1 MKKSKDTMQIHAY
14 PSDHVYPFRTSWWDI
29 LNERV
34 SFDAVI
40 HTIALTNQS
49 SHRLAIETLTIE
61 AYAADTPIS
70 RQILQKHELQTIAE
84 PIIGRVKAGLGRTL
98 DLVIFMDQTLPA
110 GVEPSS
116 NPDLDP
122 NTALVLPNLYLTFH
136 ALPDTLELIAE
147 ATNQDGATV
156 FSAIMLNVIEYQ
168 SKNQYVLPIEGIWF
182 MKAYPETGRLD
193 HHRFGVSNEFGVD
206 FLKLGPEGALFENDG
221 RLAGDWY
228 SHGEKVLAAA
238 DGKVVA
244 MHVSSIQE
252 WTRFNPREGETEDAF
267 QERQL
272 SEVHEALAGDV
283 LDWAAGNYIVIE
295 HPGGEFSSYLHLKEG
310 SVRVKVGDQVARGD
324 HIAEVGNTGDSYGA
338 HLHFQITD
346 SEDLIT
352 GRSLPFAF
360 ADMKVDL
367 EEPGIFVRSAPQVD

>member
-1 MKKSKDTMQIHAY
+1 MNKSKDAMQIHAY
-14 PSDHVYPFRTSWWDI
+14 PSDHVYAYRTSWWDI
-29 LNERV
+29 LNDRV
-34 SFDAVI
+34 SFDAVL
-40 HTIALTNQS
+40 HTIALTNAS
-49 SHRLAIETLTIE
+49 SHRLSIVTLTID
-61 AYAADTPIS
+61 ACARGTPIS
-70 RQILQKHELQTIAE
+70 RQTLQKHELQTLAE
-84 PIIGRVKAGLGRTL
+84 PINGRVKAGLGRTL

-110 GVEPSS
+110 GVEPYSS
-116 NPDLDP
+116 PALDP
-122 NTALVLPNLYLTFH
+122 NTALVIPNLYLTFH

-147 ATNQDGATV
+147 ATDKDGAIVST
-156 FSAIMLNVIEYQ
+156 SITLNVIEYQ
-168 SKNQYVLPIEGIWF
+168 CKNQYVLPVEGTWF

-206 FLKLGPEGALFENDG
+206 FLKLGPEGALFRNDG
-221 RLAGDWY
+221 RLAEDWY
-228 SHGEKVLAAA
+228 SHGESVLAAA
-238 DGKVVA
+238 GGKVVA
-244 MHVSSIQE
+244 THTSSIQE
-252 WTRFNPREGETEDAF
+252 WTRFNPQEGETEDAF

-272 SEVHEALAGDV
+272 REVHEALAGDV

-310 SVRVKVGDQVARGD
+310 SVRVKVGDQVAGGD

-367 EEPGIFVRSAPQVD
+367 EEPGKFVRSAPRAD